1 MTWKSFFS
9 CGASFP
15 AGFRVAEIL
24 WWAMMGGREHIST
37 GEIFTQRVAI
47 FGRVL
52 VHSDT
57 ARAVHMVIFGFFSR
71 QTCGESQIPFVV
83 DAAAREQCQL
93 Q

>member
-1 MTWKSFFS
+1 
-9 CGASFP
+9 
-15 AGFRVAEIL
+15 
-24 WWAMMGGREHIST
+24 MGGGEHISN
-37 GEIFTQRVAI
+37 GEIFTQGVAI

-57 ARAVHMVIFGFFSR
+57 AGAVHMVIFVFFSR

-83 DAAAREQCQL
+83 DATAREQCQL